1 MFSRTRILLALSF
14 AFLLPTFALAANIF
28 RPAVNYPS
36 GASSPAGLVVAD
48 FNEDGIPDIAVANS
62 NLFGGGRQ
70 NISILLGKG
79 NGTFA
84 AAAANPSANQP
95 RYLAAGDFNH
105 DGHVDLAFT
114 NQLGYNVGVMLG
126 NGDGTFQDPKFY
138 KAGNQ
143 PFAIATADLD
153 GDGNLDLV
161 VSNFIARGRFRVL
174 MGNGDGTFQPF
185 TMFQLGTHIRIHQ
198 IALVDINGDG
208 KIDLIAASAGINN
221 NPGAISV
228 RLGNGD
234 GTFQNQV
241 NYFAGGNPFSL
252 VVADL
257 NGDGKLDL
265 AVADETDSTVSVLL
279 GNGKGAFGFATSF
292 PTGTLPFWVAAADV
306 DGDGKL
312 DLITANENTNDV
324 SVLIGKGNGTFNAFQ
339 SYPANQAP
347 QAVAV
352 GDFNGDGSP
361 DLAVTNLV
369 SNDVSILLN
378 KTAR

>member
-1 MFSRTRILLALSF
+1 
-14 AFLLPTFALAANIF
+14 
-28 RPAVNYPS
+28 
-36 GASSPAGLVVAD
+36 
-48 FNEDGIPDIAVANS
+48 
-62 NLFGGGRQ
+62 
-70 NISILLGKG
+70 
-79 NGTFA
+79 
-84 AAAANPSANQP
+84 
-95 RYLAAGDFNH
+95 
-105 DGHVDLAFT
+105 
-114 NQLGYNVGVMLG
+114 MLG
-126 NGDGTFQDPKFY
+126 NGDGTFQAPKFY

-339 SYPANQAP
+339 SYAANQAP

-361 DLAVTNLV
+361 DLAVTNLI

-378 KTAR
+378 KTAH